1 MSQENAAGGS
11 AESSKVHF
19 SENQDHSE
27 ITVCRESESR
37 IVVHLGFLQIRHHY
51 EVKFSVEDDL
61 YEDLEFDP
69 LQSLYCKIQEI
80 MPSENGE
87 GHDFVVALL
96 AHKEKLVK
104 EELKVKEPE
113 GRGQGR
119 GYTLV
124 LKARVLG
131 KGMGTP
137 SLKSGIR
144 LVGIEVDE
152 DSEQSDWSGFQ

>member
-1 MSQENAAGGS
+1 MIGF
-11 AESSKVHF
+11 SS
-19 SENQDHSE
+19 S
-27 ITVCRESESR
+27 I
-37 IVVHLGFLQIRHHY
+37 
-51 EVKFSVEDDL
+51 
-61 YEDLEFDP
+61 
-69 LQSLYCKIQEI
+69 
-80 MPSENGE
+80 GE

-131 KGMGTP
+131 TWMS
-137 SLKSGIR
+137 SLR
-144 LVGIEVDE
+144 L
-152 DSEQSDWSGFQ
+152 SNYS